1 MISRRGRSN
10 SCLAGCAIP
19 KESMRIRCGTR
30 IDEQGY
36 QRSNPSN
43 RNVDDADDESHR
55 MAARTTD
62 WASPLG
68 TFVVYVFDDDD
79 NLCFI
84 SRTSS
89 SNTWGGVGG
98 CRARQGRC
106 RRQRRNV
113 GRQVVVLRCGNGRSR
128 SRLPRARSASITD
141 RWLSDGGYDGG
152 GP

>member
-1 MISRRGRSN
+1 
-10 SCLAGCAIP
+10 
-19 KESMRIRCGTR
+19 
-30 IDEQGY
+30 
-36 QRSNPSN
+36 
-43 RNVDDADDESHR
+43 

-79 NLCFI
+79 NLRFV

-89 SNTWGGVGG
+89 SNTWGEREVVVRDKVAVDGDAVMLEGKSLSSAAATEAVAAG
-98 CRARQGRC
+98 CRRC
-106 RRQRRNV
+106 
-113 GRQVVVLRCGNGRSR
+113 CG
-128 SRLPRARSASITD
+128 RARSASITD